1 MRKRAIASSNPR
13 RVRPKISRPCPGGFL
28 SPLLGYSD
36 LQLIPYAWPRFT
48 SSRVCRREELISG
61 RIQNEKQDAVNGT
74 RFECWQQ
81 VATEER
87 GLVLFFT
94 RKIERSLQMRLV
106 KTLWIWP
113 VPSFYC
119 YAIRSRNF
127 PTDFEFVVQL
137 FRPLVS
143 RRIPSQC
150 CRSGGGSL
158 CVPWIDSVAIITRRF
173 FFILCSGN
181 QYKYQ

>member
-94 RKIERSLQMRLV
+94 RRIERSLQMRLV
-106 KTLWIWP
+106 KTLWMG
-113 VPSFYC
+113 
-119 YAIRSRNF
+119 RSLFLLLRNQIAKF
-127 PTDFEFVVQL
+127 PHW
-137 FRPLVS
+137 FRVCCSIIPAP
-143 RRIPSQC
+143 RIPSYP
-150 CRSGGGSL
+150 
-158 CVPWIDSVAIITRRF
+158 VSVLPIWRWELVCAVDWFRRHY
-173 FFILCSGN
+173 
-181 QYKYQ
+181 YKTLFLYTLFGKSV